1 MESRSYMFST
11 VKKKST
17 LLENKG
23 IEYKSSNADFLEKI
37 LQHHACALSRKNVLP
52 SMISTWTVL
61 RKILEKLKTVL
72 SFDRKCSTAESLV
85 SKKPML
91 TLIIPI
97 D

>member
-1 MESRSYMFST
+1 MFST

-23 IEYKSSNADFLEKI
+23 IEYISAYVGFLEKI
-37 LQHHACALSRKNVLP
+37 PQHPACASSRKNVLP
-52 SMISTWTVL
+52 SLMSTWAAL
-61 RKILEKLKTVL
+61 KKILEKLKTV
-72 SFDRKCSTAESLV
+72 SSSDRKCSSVESLV
-85 SKKPML
+85 SRKPML